1 MFVQAMVDVLVVVTA
16 IGLLDMGEQGAGW
29 LSAAWGAGGILGGV
43 LAAVLMARKRIAAA
57 MTGGLLLGGLPLVAV
72 AAWPQAG
79 VALWLLA
86 CLGVGFGILEVTL
99 LTLTQRLIPADVLA
113 RVYGLQETLT
123 ISAMALGSAVASGL
137 VLALGERGA
146 LLVPG
151 LLLPALALV
160 IIARQNLLAMGP
172 SASPAD
178 YELLR
183 GVAPFATLPVATVE
197 NLAVRAERQ
206 VMATGTDVV
215 RQGDPGSSFFV
226 VRIGNVDIFKN
237 GRLDGQLG
245 PGDFFGEIALLHG
258 SPRNA
263 TVRATT
269 PLELLVVPRQEF
281 LAAICHPRTRHL
293 LDAVATQRMGS

>member
-1 MFVQAMVDVLVVVTA
+1 
-16 IGLLDMGEQGAGW
+16 
-29 LSAAWGAGGILGGV
+29 
-43 LAAVLMARKRIAAA
+43 MARKQVAVA
-57 MTGGLLLGGLPLVAV
+57 MVAGLVLGGLPLIAV

-79 VALWLLA
+79 VALWWLA

-123 ISAMALGSAVASGL
+123 ISAMALGSAFASGL

-151 LLLPALALV
+151 LLLPAVAVV
-160 IIARQNLLAMGP
+160 IIARRDPLSMGP
-172 SASPAD
+172 SASHAD

-197 NLAVRAERQ
+197 NLAVRADS
-206 VMATGTDVV
+206 VAMASGAEVV
-215 RQGDPGSSFFV
+215 RQGDPGNSFFV
-226 VRIGNVDIFKN
+226 VGSGRVDILKN
-237 GRLDGQLG
+237 GRLDAQLG
-245 PGDFFGEIALLHG
+245 PGNFFGEIALLHG

-269 PLELLVVPRQEF
+269 ALELLVVDRQDAPWPGCGRAAARSNHSRAVTATSRSAPPTESRPCQQRICARWPRS
-281 LAAICHPRTRHL
+281 
-293 LDAVATQRMGS
+293 GSWSR